1 MKNKLRRLFSMF
13 TNSTFINKI
22 LFLKKIENCFF
33 FFKLQKIYQTDPL
46 TFLWEKGGLQGR
58 TRFLKKW
65 KEIKKAKAI
74 RKNKAKTHE
83 GKN

>member
-33 FFKLQKIYQTDPL
+33 FLNYKKFTKQT
-46 TFLWEKGGLQGR
+46 
-58 TRFLKKW
+58 
-65 KEIKKAKAI
+65 
-74 RKNKAKTHE
+74 H
-83 GKN
+83 